1 MSLPA
6 KAVDRIFARL
16 GATYCAAWE
25 RSIGAVPLSDVKT
38 AWAHELSGFAG
49 RLQDIAWALENLPE
63 RCPNVIEFRAI
74 CRKSP
79 RVELPQLD
87 VKADPERV
95 QSELAKLAT
104 ARTVAAGG
112 IDRKAWARSIMARV
126 DAGERVR
133 PICAKF
139 ARQALGIHVEETQL

>member
-1 MSLPA
+1 MSLPT
-6 KAVDRIFARL
+6 KAVDRIFHRL
-16 GATYCAAWE
+16 AATY
-25 RSIGAVPLSDVKT
+25 GAEFMRKYEGVDEADMKT
-38 AWAHELSGFAG
+38 VWAHELGGFAG
-49 RLQDIAWALENLPE
+49 DLMAIAWALENLPE

-104 ARTVAAGG
+104 ARSVAAGG
-112 IDRKAWARSIMARV
+112 VDRKA
-126 DAGERVR
+126 
-133 PICAKF
+133 
-139 ARQALGIHVEETQL
+139 

>member
-1 MSLPA
+1 MSLPL
-6 KAVDRIFARL
+6 KAVDRLFERL
-16 GATYCAAWE
+16 MATYGRDFMARYEGLELAA
-25 RSIGAVPLSDVKT
+25 VKT
-38 AWAHELSGFAG
+38 VWAHELGGFAD
-49 RLQDIAWALENLPE
+49 RLSDVAWALENLPA
-63 RCPNVIEFRAI
+63 RCPNVIEFRDL
-74 CRKSP
+74 CRKAP

-104 ARTVAAGG
+104 ARSVAAGG
-112 IDRKAWARSIMARV
+112 VDRKAWARSIMARV

-139 ARQALGIHVEETQL
+139 ARQALGIHAEEVQL